1 MHAVCIGMD
10 DLLDP
15 EGQARLNRYFDT
27 LGLHLNPQGR
37 ASFATYAV
45 GILGDGE
52 RKSVEP
58 MAARFTCD
66 PKSTQREH
74 DRLLYFLRTMPWS
87 DTDVRWEAAKTGL
100 CAMESRGPITSWI
113 LDDTGFLKQGRHSVG
128 VQRQYTGSAGKIANC
143 QLGVSLTVANRFE
156 QLPIDMQL
164 YLPKSWTES
173 PSLRKKAHIP
183 DVLEFRTKHEIAM
196 DMVDQALA
204 QGVPRGVMLMDAWY
218 GTHTKLRQHLSDS
231 GLLYAV
237 GINSNTPLFL
247 VDPRGIRK
255 TCTTAERYAEALDR
269 KKFRRIRWR
278 DGTGKKTRIV
288 LPPHA
293 RSHRLWHGRGV

>member
-87 DTDVRWEAAKTGL
+87 DTDVR
-100 CAMESRGPITSWI
+100 
-113 LDDTGFLKQGRHSVG
+113 
-128 VQRQYTGSAGKIANC
+128 
-143 QLGVSLTVANRFE
+143 
-156 QLPIDMQL
+156 
-164 YLPKSWTES
+164 
-173 PSLRKKAHIP
+173 
-183 DVLEFRTKHEIAM
+183 
-196 DMVDQALA
+196 
-204 QGVPRGVMLMDAWY
+204 
-218 GTHTKLRQHLSDS
+218 
-231 GLLYAV
+231 
-237 GINSNTPLFL
+237 
-247 VDPRGIRK
+247 
-255 TCTTAERYAEALDR
+255 
-269 KKFRRIRWR
+269 
-278 DGTGKKTRIV
+278 
-288 LPPHA
+288 PP
-293 RSHRLWHGRGV
+293 